1 MALGLIVALPAAAA
15 GQLDWQTAPGYRW
28 SELPVP
34 AAGKTGFTLL
44 PPQTTG
50 ISFSN
55 HLSPERYLTNSILL
69 NGSGVAAGDVDGDG
83 LCDLYFCGLDGL
95 NVLYRNLGN
104 WRFQDVTAAAGVAC
118 PELDATGAVF
128 ADIDGDG
135 DLDLIVNSL
144 GGGTHIFINDGHGYF
159 TRQTNTPPLNYGK
172 AGASLALADIDGD
185 GDLDLYVT
193 GLFPILTS
201 WGGSRS
207 APTDRSRNTGR
218 RTCFTSTMAAAVSL
232 PFRLPAE
239 ASWTRTESRSPNRP
253 MTGACR

>member
-104 WRFQDVTAAAGVAC
+104 WRFQDVTAAAEVAC

-135 DLDLIVNSL
+135 DLDLYVANYRTWTIRDQPGSDVKVSTVQGRPAVIRVNNRPVSDPDLVGRFTVRANGSL
-144 GGGTHIFINDGHGYF
+144 EEHGEADVLYLNDGRGRF
-159 TRQTNTPPLNYGK
+159 TPL
-172 AGASLALADIDGD
+172 S
-185 GDLDLYVT
+185 
-193 GLFPILTS
+193 
-201 WGGSRS
+201 
-207 APTDRSRNTGR
+207 
-218 RTCFTSTMAAAVSL
+218 
-232 PFRLPAE
+232 PAE